1 MSVSL
6 YNPHIVLHSTILQ
19 TSGLKLK
26 KLYDKILFPIFC
38 QIIGICTFELFV
50 RYLENIS
57 TCVNCIL
64 LQHPAHNGCI
74 YWSRVYHSSPLQ
86 IREVHSNPIMMES
99 GGYITCLLLF
109 IMSSVQYTLCTVG
122 WFLPALDASK

>member
-26 KLYDKILFPIFC
+26 IVWQNFVYNFFC
-38 QIIGICTFELFV
+38 QILYFWTFV